1 MEHLLLVSKICEII
15 CTQTSLKK
23 GVRAV
28 LSLLVQELSL
38 EGACVFIGRGR
49 AYNWPDGVDVRS
61 FRRAL
66 EGEKEE
72 GVEVF
77 PFPRLRGQEET
88 GYLVIKKARLS
99 PREKTLL
106 EVVARQMAQ
115 YLRHLRIQKELKAG
129 AKLLLDLYSAGKELG
144 SILDRETLA
153 RKLAQYARDFS
164 GAELVNVTLF
174 EKEGRHPSITLFVGK
189 DEGDIIRYYD
199 KERYKRVVVPLAT
212 GKGNWGVMELYLPRD
227 ASFGRPRKRVIH
239 ILAEL
244 AGTFLENITL
254 YDRLK
259 FLLEER
265 EKRIRFLS
273 ILYQVGNA
281 YRWTSEL
288 RKRFFLALRA
298 LTDPNKGLG
307 LPEAYFFIREETR
320 GVLKG
325 VMGISWSG
333 VSPWGDQ
340 DWTVDEDYIR
350 RVEASPAFV
359 DLESVVPTGPPW
371 DRLEEGEVFYL
382 TGEEGRLPFMKEG
395 VSYVVFPLMAGDNLV
410 GALLVGKE
418 GGFDSEE
425 IHFLTMFSHQLAL
438 AVESARLQEVLKVTS
453 KELKEAQERFLHSEK
468 LAALGELAARVVH
481 DLKNPLVA
489 IGGFAKRLHDKMA
502 EDCPDKVYTGTI
514 LKEVEEAEKI
524 LSNILGYARVPSL
537 KKRKADINALLDDV
551 LFLHAEEMR
560 DRNIVLVKKLDRSLP
575 PVSLDPAQMRQVFM
589 NLVSNALQAIGRKGS
604 ITVSTSRVEKD
615 GKEYVKVEISDT
627 GGGIPQDV
635 LPNIFN
641 PFFTTKSTGTGLGL
655 SIAKR
660 IVELHGG
667 EIRVVNNPPVGA
679 TFLVYLPL
687 EEVDEAQD
695 RSS

>member
-1 MEHLLLVSKICEII
+1 MKYLLLVSEICEVI
-15 CTQTSLKK
+15 CTQSSLKK
-23 GVRAV
+23 GLRTV
-28 LSLLVQELSL
+28 LSRLVQELSL
-38 EGACVFIGRGR
+38 EGACLFLGRGR
-49 AYNWPDGVDVRS
+49 VYFWPDGLNIEP
-61 FRRAL
+61 FRRAV
-66 EGEKEE
+66 EGEKVRE
-72 GVEVF
+72 GFGVF
-77 PFPRLRGQEET
+77 PLPRLRGIQEE
-88 GYLVIKKARLS
+88 GYLVVKKGTLS
-99 PREKTLL
+99 SQERTLL
-106 EVVARQMAQ
+106 EVVSRQLAQ
-115 YLRHLRIQKELKAG
+115 YMRHLKIQRELKAG
-129 AKLLLDLYSAGKELG
+129 AKLLLDLYSAGRDLG
-144 SILDRETLA
+144 SVLDRETLA
-153 RKLAQYARDFS
+153 RKLARYVLDFS

-174 EKEGRHPSITLFVGK
+174 ELEGRHPSITLFAGE
-189 DEGDIIRYYD
+189 EGDIIEFYNEDRY
-199 KERYKRVVVPLAT
+199 RRVVIPLAT
-212 GKGNWGVMELYLPRD
+212 GKGKWGIVELYVAKSSPL
-227 ASFGRPRKRVIH
+227 SRPRKRVVH

-244 AGTFLENITL
+244 ASTFLENITL

-298 LTDPNKGLG
+298 LTDPQKGLG
-307 LPEAYFFIREETR
+307 LPEAYFFMKDEAK

-325 VMGISWSG
+325 VMGISWFGS
-333 VSPWGDQ
+333 SPWGDQ
-340 DWTVDEDYIR
+340 DWTVDEDYIKK
-350 RVEASPAFV
+350 VEASPAFV
-359 DLESVVPTGPPW
+359 NLESLVPEGPPW
-371 DRLEEGEVFYL
+371 EGLEKGDVVYL
-382 TGEEGRLPFMKEG
+382 TGQEGRLPFMKEG
-395 VSYVVFPLMAGDNLV
+395 VTYVIFPLMAGENLV

-418 GGFDSEE
+418 GSFDSEE
-425 IHFLTMFSHQLAL
+425 VHFLTMFSHQLAL
-438 AVESARLQEVLKVTS
+438 AVESARLQEVLKVTG

-468 LAALGELAARVVH
+468 LAALGELAARVAH

-489 IGGFAKRLHDKMA
+489 IGGFARRLHDKMA

-524 LSNILGYARVPSL
+524 LSNILGYARVPKL
-537 KKRKADINALLDDV
+537 KKKLVDINALLDDV

-575 PVSLDPAQMRQVFM
+575 PVSIDPAQMRQVFM
-589 NLVSNALQAIGRKGS
+589 NLISNALQAIGRKGS
-604 ITVSTSRVEKD
+604 ITVSTSRVKREGRD
-615 GKEYVKVEISDT
+615 YVKVEVSDT
-627 GGGIPQDV
+627 GGGIPEDV
-635 LPNIFN
+635 VPNIFN

-687 EEVDEAQD
+687 EENGETQD
-695 RSS
+695 QTP

>member
-1 MEHLLLVSKICEII
+1 MESLVFLSEVCEVI
-15 CTQTSLKK
+15 CTYTSLKR
-23 GVRAV
+23 GVRAI
-28 LSLLVQELSL
+28 LSRLVEALSL
-38 EGACVFIGRGR
+38 EGACLFLSRGR
-49 AYNWPDGVDVRS
+49 VYLWPEELDLQEYRE
-61 FRRAL
+61 AL
-66 EGEKEE
+66 EGKPRK

-77 PFPRLRGQEET
+77 PLPKPRGEMR
-88 GYLVIKKARLS
+88 GYLVVKKEALS
-99 PREKTLL
+99 SQERELL
-106 EVVARQMAQ
+106 EVVARQLAQ
-115 YLRHLRIQKELKAG
+115 FLRHVRVQRELKAG
-129 AKLLLDLYSAGKELG
+129 AKLLLDLYSAGRELG
-144 SILDRETLA
+144 SLLDRRA
-153 RKLAQYARDFS
+153 LAQRLAEYVREFS

-174 EKEGRHPSITLFVGK
+174 EKEGRHASITLYAGK
-189 DEGDIIRYYD
+189 DEGDIIKFYNED
-199 KERYKRVVVPLAT
+199 LYKRVAVPLST
-212 GKGNWGVMELYLPRD
+212 SKGNWGVVELYLSKD
-227 ASFGRPRKRVIH
+227 APFGRPRRRMIH

-254 YDRLK
+254 YDRLR

-298 LTDPNKGLG
+298 LTDPQKGLG
-307 LPEAYFFIREETR
+307 LPEAYFFIRDEAR

-325 VMGISWSG
+325 VMGVSWSG
-333 VSPWGDQ
+333 NSPWGEQ
-340 DWTVDEDYIR
+340 DWTVDEEYIEKIER
-350 RVEASPAFV
+350 SPAFY
-359 DLESVVPTGPPW
+359 DLRDVMPSGPPW
-371 DRLEEGEVFYL
+371 SELEKGEVVYL
-382 TGEEGRLPFMKEG
+382 SPGQGALPFMREG
-395 VSYVVFPLMAGDNLV
+395 VVYVVFPLMAGEHLV

-425 IHFLTMFSHQLAL
+425 VHFLTMFSHQLAL
-438 AVESARLQEVLKVTS
+438 AVESARLQEVLKMTG

-468 LAALGELAARVVH
+468 LAALGELAARVAH
-481 DLKNPLVA
+481 DLKNPLIA
-489 IGGFAKRLHDKMA
+489 IGGFARRLHDKMA
-502 EDCPDKVYTGTI
+502 EDCPDKLYTGTI

-524 LSNILGYARVPSL
+524 LSNVLGYARVPSL
-537 KKRKADINALLDDV
+537 KKRLADVNTLLDDV

-575 PVSLDPAQMRQVFM
+575 PVSIDPAQLRQVFM

-604 ITVSTSRVEKD
+604 ITVSTSRVERD
-615 GKEYVKVEISDT
+615 GKEHVKVEISDT
-627 GGGIPQDV
+627 GGGIPEDV

-679 TFLVYLPL
+679 TFVVYLPL
-687 EEVDEAQD
+687 EGDGETQD
-695 RSS
+695 QST